1 MGSCSA
7 DGFTCFPSEVITM
20 WTRSSG
26 HSESFTNVSP
36 AIFLFPCLFPV
47 PSDSIQSLRTDRTP
61 QLFASFQK
69 FSLYCLKS
77 SHHLTTCHPGTPQP
91 VNQLSSSIPDS
102 GTSQESQNILSQSA
116 SQSSPQLSLTT
127 LSQWTNPN
135 LPFELKT
142 LNLLLLF
149 LSFTTQL
156 QISLFFSSNYI
167 PSLISDNLIE
177 LLSWNQVTFNVKSSS
192 ITHSSI
198 TSAVLED
205 ISYSLCAISTCC
217 CHEAVYMNCNDG

>member
-7 DGFTCFPSEVITM
+7 DGFTCFLSEVITM

-26 HSESFTNVSP
+26 HSESFTNVSL

-77 SHHLTTCHPGTPQP
+77 LPRIPSSHQLTTCHPGTPQP
-91 VNQLSSSIPDS
+91 VRQLSSSILDS

-116 SQSSPQLSLTT
+116 SQSSPQLRLTT

-135 LPFELKT
+135 LPFELNKDFKPAVT
-142 LNLLLLF
+142 VA
-149 LSFTTQL
+149 QL
-156 QISLFFSSNYI
+156 YNTAA
-167 PSLISDNLIE
+167 D
-177 LLSWNQVTFNVKSSS
+177 
-192 ITHSSI
+192 
-198 TSAVLED
+198 
-205 ISYSLCAISTCC
+205 
-217 CHEAVYMNCNDG
+217 

>member
-7 DGFTCFPSEVITM
+7 DGFTCFLSEVITM

-26 HSESFTNVSP
+26 HSESFTNVSS

-77 SHHLTTCHPGTPQP
+77 LPRIPTSHHLTTCHPGTPQP
-91 VNQLSSSIPDS
+91 VNQLSFSIPDS

-116 SQSSPQLSLTT
+116 SHLHFGLQSNPQLRLTM

-135 LPFELKT
+135 LPFELNKDFKPAVT
-142 LNLLLLF
+142 VA
-149 LSFTTQL
+149 QL
-156 QISLFFSSNYI
+156 YNTAA
-167 PSLISDNLIE
+167 D
-177 LLSWNQVTFNVKSSS
+177 
-192 ITHSSI
+192 
-198 TSAVLED
+198 
-205 ISYSLCAISTCC
+205 
-217 CHEAVYMNCNDG
+217 